1 MNVYFLIALFAGLS
15 GFFYSKWRS
24 AKKQNATLSSAN
36 VEWSNSL
43 IQTQKEKESYKL
55 NFEMV
60 NKLVIDL
67 NDKLKAHNE
76 ERETI
81 KQEAWGTL
89 EDLAKREEM
98 YEKCEAMFH
107 REYQRVKRDN
117 EMLFEHN
124 LILRDKV
131 KEKIFQLRVLKG
143 VNDKMITDA
152 FFKPLFERRYQNQIQ
167 KQKKALQKIEL
178 IARDGFWD
186 DKSIDK
192 DCNRI
197 IKIAQEAQG
206 IVVVHKGGAHP
217 APKNVTVQVAK
228 KKPVLKKKRI
238 TKKQNLCH

>member
-1 MNVYFLIALFAGLS
+1 MIGYFIITALFAGLS

-43 IQTQKEKESYKL
+43 IQTQKEKESYKMNSEL
-55 NFEMV
+55 AH
-60 NKLVIDL
+60 KLIHDL
-67 NDKLKAHNE
+67 NVQKLNSSS
-76 ERETI
+76 
-81 KQEAWGTL
+81 
-89 EDLAKREEM
+89 
-98 YEKCEAMFH
+98 
-107 REYQRVKRDN
+107 EYRKIKRDN

-124 LILRDKV
+124 ISLRDKV
-131 KEKIFQLRVLKG
+131 REKIFQLRVLKG
-143 VNDKMITDA
+143 VNDKMISDA
-152 FFKPLFERRYQNQIQ
+152 FFKPLFEKRYQNQIE

-206 IVVVHKGGAHP
+206 IVVVHKGGTHP
-217 APKNVTVQVAK
+217 APKNITVKIVK
-228 KKPVLKKKRI
+228 KKSTVKKKI
-238 TKKQNLCH
+238 KSKK